1 MATAKEL
8 MNRSK
13 RLIGALGRG
22 ETGTN
27 AEDVDDLAALNAFMN
42 SLWLNGDA
50 VYDIQE
56 QSLTVTTVSHT
67 VGPTGN
73 TVITRPITI
82 ESAVQR
88 KNNID
93 YPIELLTEQ
102 QYRAITAKSVTSDI
116 VSQAWYQPLM
126 PDGKIFFFP
135 TPSESITVLIRSR
148 TQIEAFTI
156 NETVALP
163 PGYEDMLAYNLAL
176 RLAPEYQREV
186 PEMVRLTAATTLR
199 NIKRL
204 NYEPPT
210 AYSSDG
216 GRYSINS
223 DTFGTR

>member
-116 VSQAWYQPLM
+116 V
-126 PDGKIFFFP
+126 
-135 TPSESITVLIRSR
+135 
-148 TQIEAFTI
+148 
-156 NETVALP
+156 
-163 PGYEDMLAYNLAL
+163 
-176 RLAPEYQREV
+176 
-186 PEMVRLTAATTLR
+186 
-199 NIKRL
+199 
-204 NYEPPT
+204 
-210 AYSSDG
+210 
-216 GRYSINS
+216 
-223 DTFGTR
+223 